1 MNKKALVLFVS
12 FLPAIAKQA
21 VVEDYTSGQKSI
33 ANIMSGP
40 ETALLD
46 DNKAESLNLEK
57 DLNTD
62 AIAAT
67 FPCQTVVG
75 QTFLKESL
83 KSPVKPEQVDVV
95 LKRQS
100 AIKTLVEN
108 PELKKEVDALL
119 AKAKIEEQEVIKL
132 FSDCFKNSKCPEL
145 LALETIKKQ
154 NPGMYPVI
162 NFLNTNCV
170 GKYASLA
177 LVSAASA
184 WEVKTLKALIPICY
198 SLAKDKLP
206 YNGLAIAAALNATM
220 LSFNVYTTGKDYL
233 NNYDKRQ
240 KIHSLNQMVQ
250 IADRF
255 EELCKNYSI
264 QNVFNISQVDKEA
277 AGLEKEL
284 RSGRYKHKNTIFFQT
299 PLVHSFLYKLY
310 EKQMKLASVF
320 ACIAELDAYNAIAT
334 KILES
339 KNNNNKFCFVNFIDD
354 KDPKIVSKGFW
365 NVLVEK
371 PVVNDIA
378 EDKHVILTGPNAGGK
393 TTSIR
398 SILQNIILGQTYGV
412 AAAEKFDFTMFDVI
426 HSYLNVSDDLIAG
439 LSLFKSEVKRAQD
452 VLQRIKSLEEG
463 EKYFFA
469 LDELFTGTAAED
481 GEVCAYEFI
490 KRISEFKGV
499 QFIYATHF
507 DKLKQLGKDN
517 DKCENYK
524 VNAPIKDANGKLV
537 YPFTLSQGANE
548 ARVAL
553 DIAKE
558 ANLFA

>member
-21 VVEDYTSGQKSI
+21 VVEDYTSGQNSI

-40 ETALLD
+40 ETALLT

-67 FPCQTVVG
+67 FPCQTIVG
-75 QTFLKESL
+75 QAFLKESL
-83 KSPVKPEQVDVV
+83 KSPIKPDQVDVV
-95 LKRQS
+95 LKRQN

-119 AKAKIEEQEVIKL
+119 AQAKIEEQEVIKL

-145 LALETIKKQ
+145 IGLEVIKKQ
-154 NPGMYPVI
+154 NPGLYPI
-162 NFLNTNCV
+162 FKFLNTTSL
-170 GKYASLA
+170 GKYYSNISQILFVGLFSLG
-177 LVSAASA
+177 
-184 WEVKTLKALIPICY
+184 LKHADSVAKHTGY
-198 SLAKDKLP
+198 SK
-206 YNGLAIAAALNATM
+206 
-220 LSFNVYTTGKDYL
+220 SFIYGYAGFMVGFNSYVTVKDYL
-233 NNYDKRQ
+233 SNYDKRQ

-255 EELCKNYSI
+255 EELCKSYSI

-277 AGLEKEL
+277 AELEKEL
-284 RSGRYKHKNTIFFQT
+284 RSGRYKNKNTIFFQT

-339 KNNNNKFCFVNFIDD
+339 KNNNNKFCFVNFIDN

-398 SILQNIILGQTYGV
+398 SILQNIVLGQTYGV
-412 AAAEKFDFTMFDVI
+412 AAAEKFNFTMFDVI

-463 EKYFFA
+463 KKYFFA

-481 GEVCAYEFI
+481 GETCAYEFI

-524 VNAPIKDANGKLV
+524 VNAPTKDANDKLV